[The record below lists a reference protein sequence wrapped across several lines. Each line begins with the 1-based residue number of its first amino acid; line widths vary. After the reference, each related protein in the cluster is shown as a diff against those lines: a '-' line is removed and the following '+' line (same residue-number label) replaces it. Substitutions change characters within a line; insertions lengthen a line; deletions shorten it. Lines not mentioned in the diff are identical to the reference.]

1 MPKMLTV
8 DEQFEA
14 IVADVSPSAK
24 MRPFQEPDPEK
35 SAPAEGS
42 PEEGVPA
49 EETPDESK

>member
-1 MPKMLTV
+1 MLTV

-35 SAPAEGS
+35 GS
-42 PEEGVPA
+42 PTEGVPEEEA
-49 EETPDESK
+49 PTEETPGESK